1 LAKYITE
8 ICQSKQHRHRETGM
22 LLCSY
27 LFEQVG
33 DEMRNNFDH
42 FLNTFQIGL
51 KDEHQSVR
59 IAALK

>member
-8 ICQSKQHRHRETGM
+8 ICQSKQHRHREAGM